1 MKNGKNLVLI
11 ITSLIL
17 VVFIGLSFLIYDKSD
32 AVVVKGTTGSYAEI
46 FAKNN
51 ELEFIAIADSD
62 NPNVDIPVKDEEAKD
77 EDTTEEKEE
86 VPTVKDNGTFSYN
99 YVDDK
104 SVTIVAYK
112 GTDSLVVIPDT
123 IDTLPVTKVTFNPL
137 ESNIEVIQFSDNVTT
152 IGGEYSTARY
162 TAEFFVALA
171 IMVIGYAYAVVVTL
185 MAFKKSDSNEKTFYG
200 IPVAYNGF
208 ATFVVLAI
216 ASAVFMILNLPIVVM
231 VVVTIVILA
240 ISAIGLVKT
249 TVARSAVEA
258 TGEKVKQ
265 QTAFIR
271 LLTAD
276 AEHLMATAKTTEIKA
291 DAKKVYEAIRY
302 SDPMSNDALA
312 DVETKIQYQFNAF
325 TNAVKNEDAELVASM
340 SVELLDLID
349 ARNKKCKV
357 LK

>member
-11 ITSLIL
+11 ITSIIL

-32 AVVVKGTTGSYAEI
+32 AVVVKGTTGYDEI

-51 ELEFIAIADSD
+51 DLEFIAIADSD
-62 NPNVDIPVKDEEAKD
+62 NPNVDIPVKDEDAKG
-77 EDTTEEKEE
+77 EEKTEEKED

-112 GTDSLVVIPDT
+112 GTDSLVIIPDT

-137 ESNIEVIQFSDNVTT
+137 ESNIEVIQFSDNVTA
-152 IGGEYSTARY
+152 IEGEYSTARY

-171 IMVIGYAYAVVVTL
+171 IILVGYIYAAVVTL
-185 MAFKKSDSNEKTFYG
+185 MAFKKSASNEKTFYG
-200 IPVAYNGF
+200 IPVAYNGVVTF
-208 ATFVVLAI
+208 AIMAI
-216 ASAVFMILNLPIVVM
+216 ASALFMIFNLSIVAMIVI
-231 VVVTIVILA
+231 TIVILA

-249 TVARSAVEA
+249 SVARSEVEA
-258 TGEKVKQ
+258 TGVKIKQ

-276 AEHLMATAKTTEIKA
+276 AEHLMTTAKTTEIKA

-349 ARNKKCKV
+349 ARNKKCKA